1 MIQRNILLAVGLA
14 LLAKNGYR
22 AACLSI
28 VGLNYPGEDPFMS
41 GRLEL

>member
-1 MIQRNILLAVGLA
+1 MKQRNILLAIGPA
-14 LLAKNGYR
+14 LLAKTGYR
-22 AACLSI
+22 AACSSV